1 MESGLDKRAVSKKT
15 WSLVAR
21 MRLGLLL
28 LFIPVLMLGA
38 IYYLHMERSLQR
50 ELQQRLLATNHQ
62 LRHVFIEPYLN
73 EMERQ
78 FSLIYD
84 QVKVED
90 ISGPRLRNTDSYLRE
105 WRLYKGV
112 MADLIYIYVGTA
124 ERQMLIYPEWQA
136 DADFDPRVRP
146 WYQLASQHVGKM
158 VWTEPYYDYT
168 NGTLVIALAR
178 AITDKEG
185 KVRGVFAVDAILAPF
200 SAQLNRQ
207 WNSGYQMIVN
217 QSGKVLAHP
226 DPSQLLKPMTHP
238 TWLSRFSGEDGIF
251 LDQESRQFVAYSR
264 LPDHNWVLI
273 SVLPASS
280 IQAVVASA
288 SLNVL
293 GTIVLASV
301 LYMVL
306 ALIWSR
312 YFRRMLDEI
321 STVIRASR
329 TQPDEVHQGGMREL
343 RHVYAEL
350 AEVSKDY
357 HEVRQQANL
366 DKLTGLYNRRF
377 FDERLNRLLL
387 DQDSF
392 CLAMIDLDGFK
403 RINDT
408 YGHQTGDVVLKRV
421 ASFGAKLLGDHGWVC
436 RYGGEE
442 LMVLFANPDIH
453 FCQMLL
459 EQYRIGVASLHWR
472 EPGLGITFS
481 GGLVASAPGLGARSL
496 LTMVDAEVYRAK
508 GDGKNRIYMVDP
520 LAPRD
525 DSPSGD
531 GMLSKEEA

>member
-1 MESGLDKRAVSKKT
+1 MAKQAVSRKT

-21 MRLGLLL
+21 MRLGLLV

-38 IYYLHMERSLQR
+38 IYYLHMERSLQK

-62 LRHVFIEPYLN
+62 LRHVFIEPYLH

-78 FSLIYD
+78 FTLIYD
-84 QVKVED
+84 QMKVED
-90 ISGPRLRNTDSYLRE
+90 ISGPHLKNTETYLKE

-112 MADLIYIYVGTA
+112 MADLVYIYVGTA

-136 DADFDPRVRP
+136 DANFDPRVRP

-168 NGTLVIALAR
+168 NGNLVIALAR
-178 AITDKEG
+178 ALTDKEG
-185 KVRGVFAVDAILAPF
+185 KVRGVLAVDAILAPF

-207 WNSGYQMIVN
+207 GSSGYQMIIN

-226 DPSQLLKPMTHP
+226 DPSRLLKSMTHP
-238 TWLSRFSGEDGIF
+238 DWLSRFSKEDGLF
-251 LDQESRQFVAYSR
+251 LDQSSQQFVAYSR
-264 LPDHNWVLI
+264 LPERNWVLI

-280 IQAVVASA
+280 IQAVVKSA
-288 SLNVL
+288 LLNVL
-293 GTIVLASV
+293 GVIVLASV
-301 LYMVL
+301 LYVVL
-306 ALIWSR
+306 ALFWSR

-321 STVIRASR
+321 STMIRASR
-329 TQPDEVHQGGMREL
+329 TRPEEAPHGGMREL

-357 HEVRQQANL
+357 HEARQQANL

-387 DQDSF
+387 EQHVF
-392 CLAMIDLDGFK
+392 CLAMIDLDDFK
-403 RINDT
+403 GVNDT

-421 ASFGAKLLGDHGWVC
+421 ASFGTRLLGDHGWVC

-442 LMVLFANPDIH
+442 LVVLLANPDVH

-459 EQYRIGVASLHWR
+459 EQFRKGVAALDWR
-472 EPGLGITFS
+472 EPGLGITLS
-481 GGLVASAPGLGARSL
+481 GGLVASAPGLDAKAL
-496 LTMVDAEVYRAK
+496 LASVDAEVYRAK
-508 GDGKNRIYMVDP
+508 RDGKNRIYVGASIP
-520 LAPRD
+520 AGQE
-525 DSPSGD
+525 DSPPDDRG
-531 GMLSKEEA
+531 LRKEEA

>member
-1 MESGLDKRAVSKKT
+1 MDKRAVSKKT

-28 LFIPVLMLGA
+28 LFIPVLVLGG
-38 IYYLHMERSLQR
+38 IYYLHMERSLQH

-62 LRHVFIEPYLN
+62 LRHVFIEPYLH
-73 EMERQ
+73 EMERE
-78 FSLIYD
+78 FTLIYN

-90 ISGPRLRNTDSYLRE
+90 ISGPRLNHAETYLKE
-105 WRLYKGV
+105 WQLYKGV

-136 DADFDPRVRP
+136 DAGFDPRERP

-168 NGTLVIALAR
+168 NGNLVIALAR
-178 AITDKEG
+178 ALTDKEG
-185 KVRGVFAVDAILAPF
+185 RVRGVFAVDAVLAPF

-207 WNSGYQMIVN
+207 SNSGYQMIVN

-226 DPSQLLKPMTHP
+226 DPSQLLKSMTHP
-238 TWLSRFSGEDGIF
+238 SWLSRFSREDGIF
-251 LDQESRQFVAYSR
+251 LDQDSRQFVAYSR
-264 LPDHNWVLI
+264 LPDRNWVLI
-273 SVLPASS
+273 SVQPASS
-280 IQAVVASA
+280 IQAVVARA
-288 SLNVL
+288 LLNVL
-293 GTIVLASV
+293 GVVLLASV

-306 ALIWSR
+306 ALVWSR

-321 STVIRASR
+321 STMIRASR
-329 TQPDEVHQGGMREL
+329 MQPDEVPHGGMHEL

-357 HEVRQQANL
+357 HEARQQANL

-377 FDERLNRLLL
+377 FDERVNRLLL
-387 DQDSF
+387 EHQPF
-392 CLAMIDLDGFK
+392 CLAMIDLDDFK
-403 RINDT
+403 RVNDT

-421 ASFGAKLLGDHGWVC
+421 ANLGAKLLEDHGWVC

-442 LMVLFANPDIH
+442 LVVLLANPDIH

-459 EQYRIGVASLHWR
+459 EQYRIGVASLDWR

-481 GGLVASAPGLGARSL
+481 GGLVASAPGLDAKEL
-496 LTMVDAEVYRAK
+496 LDIVDAEVYRAK
-508 GDGKNRIYMVDP
+508 RDGKNRIY
-520 LAPRD
+520 LGGIAPSTQNEVPPAD
-525 DSPSGD
+525 DGV
-531 GMLSKEEA
+531 LSKEEA